1 MKHVETA
8 ACDMNAGFVSAFLEK
23 CPRII
28 IAYDHFH
35 IIKNINDKG
44 VAMVRK
50 DEQRRLLEEGLIEKP
65 EN

>member
-1 MKHVETA
+1 
-8 ACDMNAGFVSAFLEK
+8 MNAGFVSAFLEK

-35 IIKNINDKG
+35 IIKNFNDKG